1 MTRTPRSVG
10 GCVANQTAVLETWDP
25 AAVASMNEAVG
36 YYKGSDGILHCDV
49 TRVMNIA
56 SVSRGGDGGAAAAA
70 VPSARRGMRKAVHE
84 RQVETLAALAKMRAE
99 LRAVDES
106 LSMAAAP
113 VVPTPTAIPRSRA
126 KHPTGL
132 VVTGLDHLNELKA
145 AQAERLAK
153 ADKAAAKKREFWENH
168 RKKIRAAQAR
178 LVEKKT
184 PSKLKVSEQ
193 AALILDRTGHHTKLN
208 SKKRDPAGDTL
219 ICAELRRVMNDPSL
233 LPATPVADDSDA
245 SEVPEPADEGSC
257 PCGTTPMAGAA
268 YCHACGR
275 QL

>member
-1 MTRTPRSVG
+1 MGPG
-10 GCVANQTAVLETWDP
+10 GR
-25 AAVASMNEAVG
+25 
-36 YYKGSDGILHCDV
+36 
-49 TRVMNIA
+49 RV
-56 SVSRGGDGGAAAAA
+56 D
-70 VPSARRGMRKAVHE
+70 
-84 RQVETLAALAKMRAE
+84 
-99 LRAVDES
+99 
-106 LSMAAAP
+106 
-113 VVPTPTAIPRSRA
+113 
-126 KHPTGL
+126 
-132 VVTGLDHLNELKA
+132 
-145 AQAERLAK
+145 
-153 ADKAAAKKREFWENH
+153 
-168 RKKIRAAQAR
+168 KKIRAAQAR